1 MVDQD
6 LQLNLDK
13 DGCQEEEHE
22 EEEEE
27 EEEEDEEKEDDD
39 EKEEEEEEED
49 EEDLVLH
56 AKLLPQLP
64 QKILLGTVRQESRA
78 RSIEG
83 CLEINF
89 FRAQKG

>member
-13 DGCQEEEHE
+13 DGRQEEEHE

-27 EEEEDEEKEDDD
+27 
-39 EKEEEEEEED
+39 

-78 RSIEG
+78 RSIEC
-83 CLEINF
+83 CLGIEF
-89 FRAQKG
+89 FRAQKC